1 MGKRDET
8 EKRLWELLCRLKETK
23 TPITVT
29 EFCKLGGKSRSY
41 LYRFRE
47 LAAEVAEYA
56 KETQPKRSRRG
67 AGAKKRGEA
76 KKRDVEERLRREHAQ
91 WSKELPKLIGR
102 IEELEANLE
111 KVSGEKREVDEE
123 RDRLRRL
130 IELLLLLASEAG
142 VDPIE
147 LEEINK
153 KVG

>member
-1 MGKRDET
+1 M
-8 EKRLWELLCRLKETK
+8 
-23 TPITVT
+23 
-29 EFCKLGGKSRSY
+29 
-41 LYRFRE
+41 E

-67 AGAKKRGEA
+67 AGAKKRGEV

-91 WSKELPKLIGR
+91 WSKELPKLRGR
-102 IEELEANLE
+102 IEELEAKLE
-111 KVSGEKREVDEE
+111 KVSGEKRKVDEE

-142 VDPIE
+142 VDTIE